1 MSLCPGLPGNVVPF
15 PVFFVVSQGDV
26 AQSAEQVNHNHS
38 VGGSNPS
45 IATNTRAKSKNN
57 PPLKLIFCSIFAP
70 MSRKFFR
77 HSRSRS
83 MADIRKRGPYQWQV
97 RVRKKGY
104 PSQTRTF
111 NTKAEAEA
119 WAATTESEMTR
130 GIFVSRKEAENTT
143 LSEAIERY
151 IAEVIPTKKQQRR
164 EKNRAIAL
172 QKFSLAKNSL
182 ASIQGKEIAAF
193 RDMREK
199 GGVGPN
205 TIRLDLALISHLFS
219 TAIKEWGMTGLINP
233 VQQIR
238 KPKLPK
244 GRDRRILH
252 GELGRII
259 KASESPLL
267 GELIRFALETAMRR
281 SELAGMVWNLVDL
294 KKRTVTLPETKNGEK
309 RIVPLSTEAV
319 RILERIPR
327 RLDGEVWGMEPD
339 SITQAFLRAV
349 TRARAAYVKEV
360 EEKHRG
366 EKDTKPDPAFLVDL
380 TFHDLRH
387 EATSRLFELGLSTE
401 KVKEITGHKT
411 YQMLARY
418 THLKAEDIADEIDAL
433 KRIKNERK
441 NDFRSKSSI

>member
-1 MSLCPGLPGNVVPF
+1 
-15 PVFFVVSQGDV
+15 
-26 AQSAEQVNHNHS
+26 
-38 VGGSNPS
+38 
-45 IATNTRAKSKNN
+45 
-57 PPLKLIFCSIFAP
+57 
-70 MSRKFFR
+70 
-77 HSRSRS
+77 

-151 IAEVIPTKKQQRR
+151 ISEVIPTKKQQRR

-172 QKFSLAKNSL
+172 QKFSLAKYSL

-238 KPKLPK
+238 KPKLPR
-244 GRDRRILH
+244 GRDRRIRH
-252 GELGRII
+252 GELERII

-309 RIVPLSTEAV
+309 RIVPLSPEAV
-319 RILERIPR
+319 RILEGIPR
-327 RLDGEVWGMEPD
+327 RLDGDVWGMEPD

-349 TRARAAYVKEV
+349 TRARGAYEKEF
-360 EEKHRG
+360 EENHKG
-366 EKDTKPDPAFLVDL
+366 EKGAKPDPAFLVDL

-418 THLKAEDIADEIDAL
+418 THLKAEDIADEIDTL

-441 NDFRSKSSI
+441 NDFRSKSTI

>member
-1 MSLCPGLPGNVVPF
+1 
-15 PVFFVVSQGDV
+15 
-26 AQSAEQVNHNHS
+26 
-38 VGGSNPS
+38 
-45 IATNTRAKSKNN
+45 
-57 PPLKLIFCSIFAP
+57 
-70 MSRKFFR
+70 
-77 HSRSRS
+77 

-151 IAEVIPTKKQQRR
+151 ISEVIPTKKQQRR

-172 QKFSLAKNSL
+172 QKFSLAKYSL

-193 RDMREK
+193 RDMTEK
-199 GGVGPN
+199 GGVGPK

-238 KPKLPK
+238 KPKLPR
-244 GRDRRILH
+244 GRDRRIRH
-252 GELGRII
+252 GELERII

-309 RIVPLSTEAV
+309 RIVPLSPEAV
-319 RILERIPR
+319 RILEGIPR
-327 RLDGEVWGMEPD
+327 RLDGDVWGMEPD

-349 TRARAAYVKEV
+349 TRARGAYEKEF
-360 EEKHRG
+360 EENHKG
-366 EKDTKPDPAFLVDL
+366 EKGAKPDPAFLVNL

-387 EATSRLFELGLSTE
+387 EATSRLFEKGFNPMEVAT
-401 KVKEITGHKT
+401 ITGHKT
-411 YQMLARY
+411 LEMLKRY
-418 THLKAEDIADEIDAL
+418 THLKAENLA
-433 KRIKNERK
+433 KRMK
-441 NDFRSKSSI
+441 